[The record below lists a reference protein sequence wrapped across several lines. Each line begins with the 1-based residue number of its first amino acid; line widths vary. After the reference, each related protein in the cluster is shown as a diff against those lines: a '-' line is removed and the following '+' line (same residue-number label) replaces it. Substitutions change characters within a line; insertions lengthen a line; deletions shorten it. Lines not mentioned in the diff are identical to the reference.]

1 MSDVPQ
7 VNTPSCWTGD
17 GLTNSRSQKEP
28 AVVPDESLAQ
38 RVERVFRQY
47 GIVSAGL
54 VSVDPAGPDGVSEAA
69 TFELDDLLLRF
80 VRERTEVYL
89 DIATKAPDP
98 EFHQFDDVEI
108 ALGWTSVEEVL
119 KKASPEPLDSVIA
132 RVARCVASLKAEL
145 YGPHAEWTRARIL
158 RANSDR
164 AKLRRQRLG

>member
-108 ALGWTSVEEVL
+108 DAGLDVGRGSLEESLPGAVGQRNRTRRALRGKSQ
-119 KKASPEPLDSVIA
+119 
-132 RVARCVASLKAEL
+132 
-145 YGPHAEWTRARIL
+145 G
-158 RANSDR
+158 
-164 AKLRRQRLG
+164 